1 MFVAKIFRETL
12 ESIQPE
18 QSEKNITQTH
28 ELLCRSILQ
37 WSKAKNISFLLLKA
51 ELKLAEV
58 LTSLSQLREAN
69 KHVTIVIKE
78 AREMDDKHL
87 LVESHLLE
95 TKIQFKMNNIP
106 RAKSALTACRAN
118 SNSVFC
124 SSLLIAEIE
133 TTAGMIHISENDY
146 KISFSYFYE
155 AFEMFHQNQ
164 KPDRALQNFQYILLC
179 KIMSDAA
186 DDASGLLSGRFGLI
200 YGQKG
205 FTPVMS
211 QILKAYK
218 AKDLVALQK
227 IRAEK
232 AEMIAHDQI
241 ISSQIQSLYTAL
253 LEKNI
258 SKLTKPYTKVQLHY
272 LSSKLGVSEMELDQ
286 KISEMILDGK
296 MNGTLDQGKGHL
308 ILFESKENDPIYKHS
323 GQVLDNMEKVL
334 DALFERSKKLAQ

>member
-12 ESIQPE
+12 ESIKPE
-18 QSEKNITQTH
+18 QVGTVIKKSH
-28 ELLCRSILQ
+28 ETLCRTILA
-37 WSKAKNISFLLLKA
+37 WSQLKKISFLELKA
-51 ELKLAEV
+51 KLKLGEV
-58 LTSLSQLREAN
+58 LSALSQLREAN
-69 KHVTIVIKE
+69 DYVSKVIKE

-133 TTAGMIHISENDY
+133 TTAGMIHIWENDY

-155 AFEMFHQNQ
+155 AFEMFHQNK
-164 KPDRALQNFQYILLC
+164 KPERALQNFQYILLC
-179 KIMSDAA
+179 KIMA
-186 DDASGLLSGRFGLI
+186 DSADEASNLLNGRFGII

-205 FTPVMS
+205 FSPVMAL
-211 QILKAYK
+211 ILEAYK
-218 AKDLVALQK
+218 NKDLVALQK
-227 IRAEK
+227 IRSEHRPA
-232 AEMIAHDQI
+232 IQQDQI
-241 ISSQIQSLYTAL
+241 ISNQIRSLYTAL

-258 SKLTKPYTKVQLHY
+258 IKLTKPYTRVQLAY
-272 LSSKLGVSEMELDQ
+272 LSAKLGVSVRDLDQ

-296 MNGTLDQGKGHL
+296 MNGTLDQGQGNL
-308 ILFESKENDPIYKHS
+308 ILFDSTENDPIYTHS
-323 GQVLDNMEKVL
+323 AQVLDNMNLVL
-334 DALFERSKKLAQ
+334 NSLFERSKKLA